1 MNRTSN
7 NPTEKA
13 VVMLSLN
20 NGDIVEVMPTDVLN
34 IVNDHY
40 FRSLCN
46 QYGISHRNVSTSS
59 LAVIAFLISESQEED
74 NACELYDLFDEDN
87 GCGLDF
93 NSFLGT
99 DDLAMETANFYIED
113 ILGCTGDTIISIEDR
128 S

>member
-7 NPTEKA
+7 SPTEKA

-34 IVNDHY
+34 IVNDQY

-46 QYGISHRNVSTSS
+46 QNCISHREVSTSS
-59 LAVIAFLISESQEED
+59 LAVIAFLISESQEE
-74 NACELYDLFDEDN
+74 NSECELYDLFDENN

-93 NSFLGT
+93 SNFLVT
-99 DDLAMETANFYIED
+99 DDLAIETANFYIENV
-113 ILGCTGDTIISIEDR
+113 LGCTGDTIISIEDR